1 MKFTLIIDRTKEEE
15 ITAVVHERS
24 PLTDRIEEMVLRES
38 GSDRIP
44 AYTEDGMK
52 LLPFAEIECITVEDG
67 RTWAIDIHGE
77 RYRLKERL
85 YELEEKLPSCFMRIN
100 KSAIANENRLE
111 RFSASFSGAVDAV
124 FRCGYKEYVSRRCFA
139 AIRRRFGL

>member
-67 RTWAIDIHGE
+67 RTWAIDVRGE

>member
-1 MKFTLIIDRTKEEE
+1 MKFRLIIDRTKEEE

-44 AYTEDGMK
+44 AYSEDGMK
-52 LLPFAEIECITVEDG
+52 LLLFSEIECITVEDG
-67 RTWAIDIHGE
+67 RTWAIDIRGE

-124 FRCGYKEYVSRRCFA
+124 FLCGYKEYVSRRCFA